1 MSLLKTASRPV
12 AVARTPPMEGELG
25 FLLVPGPS
33 GETLTLSG
41 PLLLKSLIVKGSIRW
56 HPGLLDP
63 RYENASLT

>member
-1 MSLLKTASRPV
+1 
-12 AVARTPPMEGELG
+12 
-25 FLLVPGPS
+25 LLVPGPS

-41 PLLLKSLIVKGSIRW
+41 PLLLKSLIVKGIIRW